1 MLPPPGRRPGGEP
14 GGSGE
19 PEPPARPPLPKVT
32 RGKGNAKPGATV
44 PAKRNFRPPQGAM
57 TPEQRKVTPTEESAF
72 AVLEAEFGGREAMVG
87 ALSLA
92 QLPKDL
98 TTLLGMLADPLH
110 DHESLAKVC
119 ALANVPISKL
129 MKACQE
135 AIRVRGQ
142 LLAHKRIADALPDVA
157 AAVMAEA
164 TPGWKQCL
172 ECLGARTVQVLVDN
186 TDEEGKK
193 IPGQH
198 EETIQCKVCKGRGL
212 VWHAP
217 DHDVQKTA
225 LKIGGVLDTGKG
237 MSVQVLQNNTQVN
250 PGDTGNYDKM
260 MEALDGVLYG
270 AGRERLAAT
279 RADHDEEWV
288 DGEQVGEGGGD
299 GGDGEAGGGDPAGA
313 GATEVPEGHD

>member
-1 MLPPPGRRPGGEP
+1 MLPPPGRRPGLPAGSNPEP
-14 GGSGE
+14 VPPAVAQ
-19 PEPPARPPLPKVT
+19 PEPPAVEAKPKVT
-32 RGKGNAKPGATV
+32 RGKGNLPKGNL

-57 TPEQRKVTPTEESAF
+57 TPAQKAVTPSEEAAF
-72 AVLEAEFGGREAMVG
+72 AVLEAEFGGRQSMVG

-98 TTLLGMLADPLH
+98 TLLLGMIADPLH
-110 DHESLAKVC
+110 DHESLAKIC

-135 AIRVRGQ
+135 AIRTRGQ

-164 TPGWKQCL
+164 TPGWKDCID
-172 ECLGARTVQVLVDN
+172 CVGSGRVMALVDN
-186 TDEEGKK
+186 TDEDGKK
-193 IPGQH
+193 IPGKH
-198 EETIQCKVCKGRGL
+198 EEEIQCAACKGRGL
-212 VWHAP
+212 VYHQP

-237 MSVQVLQNNTQVN
+237 MSVQVLQQNTQVN
-250 PGDTGNYDKM
+250 PGDTGNYDRM

-270 AGRERLAAT
+270 SGRDRLATT
-279 RADHDEEWV
+279 RGDQDEEWV
-288 DGEQVGEGGGD
+288 DGETAGAED
-299 GGDGEAGGGDPAGA
+299 EAGEAGGAP
-313 GATEVPEGHD
+313 